1 MSRGCITFFDVFSNP
16 QYDLYP
22 IVVMQARYGGAYEG
36 GKWIAI
42 GCFESIEKSGMT
54 DYVSGDDCD
63 ALDFFLSDEA
73 KKIGRGSDPNSA
85 VVDLCVRNNFDPNQI
100 IRTYLD

>member
-1 MSRGCITFFDVFSNP
+1 MGRGCITFFDVLSNP
-16 QYDLYP
+16 KYDLYP

-63 ALDFFLSDEA
+63 ALDFWLSEEA
-73 KKIGRGSDPNSA
+73 KTIGRGSSPNLA
-85 VVDLCVRNNFDPNQI
+85 VADLCTRNGFDPSQI
-100 IRTYLD
+100 IHTYLD

>member
-16 QYDLYP
+16 RYDLYP
-22 IVVMQARYGGAYEG
+22 IVVMQARYGGTYEG

-63 ALDFFLSDEA
+63 ALDFWLSDEA
-73 KKIGRGSDPNSA
+73 KIIGRGSNPNSA
-85 VVDLCVRNNFDPNQI
+85 VVDLCTRNGFDPNEL